1 MDEGYQWLKS
11 VADKMNKDVAK
22 GAAPEPERLTVRQL
36 LHQFGYQKRGE
47 WINNH
52 IRNGMEKFKLRT
64 DQDFTIAWLG
74 SRIAIEPDADA
85 SGASGMPHAPD
96 PTHRVGQLEAA
107 NRKPKSVKPESL
119 LSEATTMMQMND
131 YSRLPVMKD
140 DRDVS
145 GIVTWKSIGARTALG
160 LEGKYVKDCMEP
172 AQVIPSDTRLFDAI
186 REVSEHGYVLVRARD
201 KTIAGI
207 VTATDLLRLFLELAE
222 PFLFIGE
229 IEGHLRNLIHG
240 TFTLDQL
247 QKAAGGK
254 KPIEGAANLMF
265 GGYQHLLGDKDNWKQ
280 LGLGIDR
287 GEFIQNLD
295 SVRKTRNEIMH
306 FNPDG
311 IDDDQRRT
319 IRSVARFLDQLA
331 RLTPAQR
338 PRGGN
343 DDNP

>member
-11 VADKMNKDVAK
+11 VADKMKGDASK

-36 LHQFGYQKRGE
+36 LQRFGFQRRGE

-64 DQDFTIAWLG
+64 DQDFTTAWLDAW
-74 SRIAIEPDADA
+74 IAIEPDADA

-131 YSRLPVMKD
+131 YSRLPVMRD
-140 DRDVS
+140 ERDVS

-160 LEGKYVKDCMEP
+160 RKSTHVKDCMEP
-172 AQVIPSDTRLFDAI
+172 AQVIPSNTRLFDAI
-186 REVSEHGYVLVRARD
+186 REVSKHGYVLVRARD

-207 VTATDLLRLFLELAE
+207 VTATDISRLFLELAG

-247 QKAAGGK
+247 RKASGDE
-254 KPIEGAANLMF
+254 KPIEGSADLAL
-265 GGYQHLLGDKDNWKQ
+265 GDYQQLLGNKDNWEQ
-280 LGLGIDR
+280 LGLGVDR
-287 GEFIQNLD
+287 KEFIRNLD
-295 SVRKTRNEIMH
+295 SVRKIRNEIMH

-319 IRSVARFLDQLA
+319 IRNAARFLDQLA

>member
-1 MDEGYQWLKS
+1 MDEGYRWLKS

-107 NRKPKSVKPESL
+107 NREPKSVKPESL
-119 LSEATTMMQMND
+119 LIEATTVMQMND
-131 YSRLPVMKD
+131 YSRLPVMRDK
-140 DRDVS
+140 RDVS
-145 GIVTWKSIGARTALG
+145 GIVTWKSIGARAALG
-160 LEGKYVKDCMEP
+160 RKSTHVKDCMEP

-247 QKAAGGK
+247 RKAAGGK
-254 KPIEGAANLMF
+254 KPVEGAADLMF

-280 LGLGIDR
+280 LGLGIDH
-287 GEFIQNLD
+287 GEFIRNLD
-295 SVRKTRNEIMH
+295 SVRKIRNEIMH

-311 IDDDQRRT
+311 IDDDKCRT
-319 IRSVARFLDQLA
+319 IRNAARFLDQLA
-331 RLTPAQR
+331 RLTRAQR

>member
-11 VADKMNKDVAK
+11 VADKMKGDASK

-36 LHQFGYQKRGE
+36 LQQFGFQRRGE
-47 WINNH
+47 RINNH

-64 DQDFTIAWLG
+64 DQDFTTAWID

-119 LSEATTMMQMND
+119 LSKAITMMQMND

-140 DRDVS
+140 ERDVS
-145 GIVTWKSIGARTALG
+145 GIVTWKSIGARTTLG
-160 LEGKYVKDCMEP
+160 RESTHVKDYMEP

-186 REVSEHGYVLVRARD
+186 REVSKHGYVLVRARD

-207 VTATDLLRLFLELAE
+207 VTTTDLSRLFLELAG

-240 TFTLDQL
+240 TFTLAQL
-247 QKAAGGK
+247 QKASGDE
-254 KPIEGAANLMF
+254 KPIEGAADLMF
-265 GGYQHLLGDKDNWKQ
+265 GGYKQLLENEDNWKQ
-280 LGLGIDR
+280 LGLGVDR
-287 GEFIQNLD
+287 KEFIRNLD
-295 SVRKTRNEIMH
+295 SVRKIRNEIMH

-319 IRSVARFLDQLA
+319 IRNFARFLDQLA

>member
-1 MDEGYQWLKS
+1 MDEGYRWLKS
-11 VADKMNKDVAK
+11 VADKMNKDVSK

-36 LHQFGYQKRGE
+36 LHKFGYQKRGE

-186 REVSEHGYVLVRARD
+186 REVSEHGYVLVRAGD

-229 IEGHLRNLIHG
+229 IERHLRNLIHG

-247 QKAAGGK
+247 RKAAGGK
-254 KPIEGAANLMF
+254 KPVEGAAGLMF

-287 GEFIQNLD
+287 GEFIRNLD

-319 IRSVARFLDQLA
+319 IRSVARFLDQRA